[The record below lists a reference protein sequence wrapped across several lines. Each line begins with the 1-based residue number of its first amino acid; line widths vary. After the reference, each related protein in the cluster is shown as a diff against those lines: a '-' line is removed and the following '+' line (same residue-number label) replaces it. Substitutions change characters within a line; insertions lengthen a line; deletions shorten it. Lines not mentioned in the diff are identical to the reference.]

1 MKSDLLRRVTACLEL
16 CVIFLRELVLSSW
29 SVVRA
34 VFASDQ
40 AFRSAVIAVPIRVK
54 TDLGIATL
62 ANLISLTPGTT
73 SLYVSDDRKCLYV
86 HCLDVDSEEE
96 IINGIRSAF
105 EDTILVIEG

>member
-1 MKSDLLRRVTACLEL
+1 MKPGFFRRAVACLKL
-16 CVIFLRELVLSSW
+16 CVIFLRELMLSSW
-29 SVVRA
+29 SVARA

-54 TDLGIATL
+54 TDMGIATL

-73 SLYVSDDRKCLYV
+73 SLYVGDDRKCLYV

-96 IINGIRSAF
+96 IVNGIRGAF